1 MLLII
6 LNYLITFN
14 ILIHNLLIDLSIIT
28 RLSLWSSQRSPCS
41 PDSHHPKHLLAER
54 TPIFPLQYLDC
65 MIMQPPPPITMIFF
79 LFWRGGGVREKSLR
93 SKSPQNLSRKS
104 STSGNWIYGPV
115 VSKNSHRTCCEI
127 PRLPPGRSISLAT

>member
-65 MIMQPPPPITMIFF
+65 MIMQPPPPPITMIFF
-79 LFWRGGGVREKSLR
+79 LFWRGGRC
-93 SKSPQNLSRKS
+93 SRKIPSLEISTESVTQIFYFWQLHLWTCSIKKQPSELLRNPS
-104 STSGNWIYGPV
+104 SSAW
-115 VSKNSHRTCCEI
+115 
-127 PRLPPGRSISLAT
+127 A